1 MKTGRIRLIVIL
13 AWAALFTA
21 SAAVYGQAG
30 DAAEG
35 DPFLGSWTVEI
46 VFGPEPLEFTFS
58 DSGHYTVT
66 EASGEVDRLRYTLRP
81 DRNRMRMQMDED
93 TFMEWRYSFTGEN
106 EFHLYLTGDDNEL
119 MKMLLSGFD
128 DAGEFNELTKELL
141 GEIRASVRETVLGH
155 PVIRGRRAAD

>member
-1 MKTGRIRLIVIL
+1 TGRIRLIVIL
-13 AWAALFTA
+13 ACTALFAA

-30 DAAEG
+30 DEAER
-35 DPFLGSWTVEI
+35 DPFLGTWTVEI
-46 VFGPEPLEFTFS
+46 VFVPAPLEFSFS

-66 EASGEVDRLRYTLRP
+66 EASGEVDRLNYTLRP

-106 EFHLYLTGDDNEL
+106 EFHLYPAGEDNEL

-141 GEIRASVRETVLGH
+141 GEIRASVRETILGH
-155 PVIRGRRAAD
+155 PTIRGRRTAD